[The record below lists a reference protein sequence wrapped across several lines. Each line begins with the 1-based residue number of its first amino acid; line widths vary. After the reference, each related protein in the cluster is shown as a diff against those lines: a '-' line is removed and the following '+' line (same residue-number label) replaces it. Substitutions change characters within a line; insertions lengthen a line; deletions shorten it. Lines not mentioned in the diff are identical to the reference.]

1 MAAPSPVMA
10 SAPTEFNQSSKLTA
24 LLRSSARGKKKS
36 VFSQNDQHN
45 AKHTAPAPEKKKLLF
60 GTQAEGQRTR
70 VRTVLGWAKEAASDS
85 GTKLYSTQWTDAKT
99 FSAANSSFN
108 LKAYVVSKDTFCL
121 IFIEEGE
128 TTQGGRRQ

>member
-1 MAAPSPVMA
+1 MT
-10 SAPTEFNQSSKLTA
+10 SAPTEFNPLSLQPFSGLQPE
-24 LLRSSARGKKKS
+24 KKT

-60 GTQAEGQRTR
+60 GTQADGHRTHS
-70 VRTVLGWAKEAASDS
+70 RTVLGWAKEAASDC

-108 LKAYVVSKDTFCL
+108 LKAYVASKDTFCL
-121 IFIEEGE
+121 SFIKEGE